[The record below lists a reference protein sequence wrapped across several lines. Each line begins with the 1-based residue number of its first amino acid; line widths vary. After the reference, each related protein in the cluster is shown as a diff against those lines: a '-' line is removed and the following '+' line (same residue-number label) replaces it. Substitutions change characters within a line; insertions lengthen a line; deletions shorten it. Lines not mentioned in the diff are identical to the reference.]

1 MTTVSSAGPWSPLR
15 IAVYRTVWI
24 AALVSNV
31 GSFMHIA
38 AASWQMTL
46 LTDSPTLV
54 GLVQTAW
61 AVPGFL
67 LALHAGAIADMVDR
81 VKLLYVAELV
91 ALAIAAILGVMVI
104 SGDMTIEVLLAGTF
118 LESVA
123 MTLSAPVFMAATPHF
138 VGRELLPQALGLDSA
153 SRNIAQTVG
162 PALAGLVIATSNAG
176 VVFIV
181 NAVSF
186 VGILFVAHHF
196 RVSIDDHLKPTRMN
210 AAIREGLAFVWRN
223 LETRRVTVR
232 ILGVGVTSVA
242 VVSLVPVIASQALD
256 AGSVGYG
263 FLAGALGFGS
273 VAGVVVMPR
282 LRARAST
289 EAVAIGSSVVW
300 ALGVVAFAASRSV
313 WVGVV
318 CLLVVGASL
327 MATMNTYWSRYLAA
341 LPDWLRGRGTSLS
354 MLVVWFGMSVGSY
367 AWSYVATTTSV
378 TTALVSVAIC
388 HVAFAL
394 AGRLWWGLRDESN

>member
-138 VGRELLPQALGLDSA
+138 VGRELMPQALGLDSA

-394 AGRLWWGLRDESN
+394 AGRLWWVLRDESN

>member
-138 VGRELLPQALGLDSA
+138 VGRELMPQALGLDSA

-300 ALGVVAFAASRSV
+300 ALGVVTFAASRSV

>member
-1 MTTVSSAGPWSPLR
+1 MTTTSSAGPWSPLR

-67 LALHAGAIADMVDR
+67 LALHAGAVADMVDR
-81 VKLLYVAELV
+81 VKLLYVTEIV

-118 LESVA
+118 LESVV
-123 MTLSAPVFMAATPHF
+123 MTLSAPVFMAATPQF
-138 VGRELLPQALGLDSA
+138 VGRELMPQALGLDSA

-162 PALAGLVIATSNAG
+162 PAFAGLVIATSNAG

-223 LETRRVTVR
+223 VETRRVMVR
-232 ILGVGVTSVA
+232 ILGVGITSAA
-242 VVSLVPVIASQALD
+242 VIALVPVIASQSLD

-273 VAGVVVMPR
+273 VAGIVVMPQ

-300 ALGVVAFAASRSV
+300 SAGVVAFSVAPSV
-313 WVGVV
+313 WVGVI
-318 CLLVVGASL
+318 CLLVVGAAL

-354 MLVVWFGMSVGSY
+354 MLVVWFGMSLGSY
-367 AWSYVATTTSV
+367 AWSYVATSSSV
-378 TTALVSVAIC
+378 TNALVAVAFC
-388 HVAFAL
+388 HVLFAL
-394 AGRLWWGLRDESN
+394 AGRLCCGLRDESN

>member
-138 VGRELLPQALGLDSA
+138 VGRELMPQALGLDSA

-378 TTALVSVAIC
+378 PTALVSVAIC

>member
-1 MTTVSSAGPWSPLR
+1 MTTPTTGPWSPLR
-15 IAVYRTVWI
+15 LTVYRTVWI
-24 AALVSNV
+24 AAIVSNV

-138 VGRELLPQALGLDSA
+138 VGRELMPQALGLDSA

>member
-138 VGRELLPQALGLDSA
+138 VGRELMPQALGLDSA

-388 HVAFAL
+388 HIAFAL

>member
-1 MTTVSSAGPWSPLR
+1 MTMVSSTGPWSPLR
-15 IAVYRTVWI
+15 ISVYRAVWI

-81 VKLLYVAELV
+81 VKLLYVTEVV
-91 ALAIAAILGVMVI
+91 ALAIAAILGVMVV
-104 SGDMTIEVLLAGTF
+104 SGDMTIELLLAGTF
-118 LESVA
+118 LESVV

-138 VGRELLPQALGLDSA
+138 VGRELTPQALGLDSA
-153 SRNIAQTVG
+153 SRNIAQTIG

-196 RVSIDDHLKPTRMN
+196 RISIDDHLKPTRIN

-223 LETRRVTVR
+223 VETRRVMAR
-232 ILGVGVTSVA
+232 IGGVGVTSVA
-242 VVSLVPVIASQALD
+242 VVSLVPVIASQSLD

-273 VAGVVVMPR
+273 VAGIVIMPR
-282 LRARAST
+282 VRARAGT
-289 EAVAIGSSVVW
+289 ETVAIGSSVLW
-300 ALGVVAFAASRSV
+300 ALGVVALAATSSV
-313 WVGVV
+313 WIAAT
-318 CLLVVGASL
+318 CLLVVGAAL

-341 LPDWLRGRGTSLS
+341 LPDSLRGRGTSLS
-354 MLVVWFGMSVGSY
+354 MLVVWFGMSLGSTG
-367 AWSYVATTTSV
+367 WSHVATTSSV
-378 TTALVSVAIC
+378 GTALVAVAIC

-394 AGRLWWGLRDESN
+394 AGRAWWGLGDESN

>member
-1 MTTVSSAGPWSPLR
+1 MTTPTTGPWSPLR
-15 IAVYRTVWI
+15 LTVYRTVWI

-81 VKLLYVAELV
+81 VKLLYVTEVV

-104 SGDMTIEVLLAGTF
+104 SGDMTIELLLAGTF
-118 LESVA
+118 LESVV
-123 MTLSAPVFMAATPHF
+123 MTLSAPVFMAATPQF
-138 VGRELLPQALGLDSA
+138 VGRELMPQALGLDSA

-186 VGILFVAHHF
+186 VGILFVARHF
-196 RVSIDDHLKPTRMN
+196 RSPIEDHLKPTRIN
-210 AAIREGLAFVWRN
+210 AAIREGLGFVWRN
-223 LETRRVTVR
+223 LETRRVSVR

-282 LRARAST
+282 LRARATT
-289 EAVAIGSSVVW
+289 ETVAIASSVVW
-300 ALGVVAFAASRSV
+300 SVGVVAFSVVSSV
-313 WVGVV
+313 WVGVI
-318 CLLVVGASL
+318 CLSVVGASL

-354 MLVVWFGMSVGSY
+354 MLVVWFGMSLGSY
-367 AWSYVATTTSV
+367 AWSYVASATTV
-378 TTALVSVAIC
+378 TTALVAVAIC
-388 HVAFAL
+388 HVACAL
-394 AGRLWWGLRDESN
+394 VGRVWFGLRDESN